1 VRHQLSLAVVT
12 CVGIAAAPRAIHPPP
27 RAPAGISGASQ
38 GIPNEATGSVQRE
51 GFALHYRIAGA
62 AGPYLVILAGGPGL
76 DVDYLRPITARL
88 AGSYRCV
95 LLEQRGTGRS
105 VLPVVDEGTINWAAY
120 LGDLEALRVHLK
132 QDRLILVGHSWGMM
146 YALAYAGTYP
156 DRARGLITIGS
167 APISAE
173 YSRVFEDNRESR
185 LQAWARAAVLYWSKP
200 ERSSSDP
207 DRALYEWLRAITP
220 ADFFDPA
227 KGIEHAM
234 RWDPKWCHARVGDVA
249 ARTIWAGLD
258 LRPLLDAITCPVLF
272 VHGYQD
278 VTGEANMLEAKS
290 RIRNATLTFVHRAGH
305 YPWIEQ
311 PEDTWGAVMP
321 FLAGLNR

>member
-1 VRHQLSLAVVT
+1 
-12 CVGIAAAPRAIHPPP
+12 
-27 RAPAGISGASQ
+27 
-38 GIPNEATGSVQRE
+38 
-51 GFALHYRIAGA
+51 
-62 AGPYLVILAGGPGL
+62 
-76 DVDYLRPITARL
+76 
-88 AGSYRCV
+88 
-95 LLEQRGTGRS
+95 
-105 VLPVVDEGTINWAAY
+105 
-120 LGDLEALRVHLK
+120 
-132 QDRLILVGHSWGMM
+132 
-146 YALAYAGTYP
+146 
-156 DRARGLITIGS
+156 
-167 APISAE
+167 
-173 YSRVFEDNRESR
+173 VFEDNRQSR
-185 LQAWARAAVLYWSKP
+185 LPAWARDAVEYWSEP
-200 ERSSSDP
+200 ARSNRDP

-290 RIRNATLTFVHRAGH
+290 RIRNARLTFVHRAGH